1 MKGNI
6 SWLSAII
13 NVNFYGLPKYLFDI
27 CIMWINR
34 YLRKSI
40 SDELVKGQKLIV
52 LYGARQTG
60 KTSLLSSIT
69 NELPY
74 RTVRVNADQARYQE
88 VFTGQDLRKMQ
99 DLVEGYELLFID
111 EGQKIPDLGIHLKIL
126 HDEIP
131 SLRVVVTGSSSFDL
145 ATKIGEPMTGRKR
158 VFTLFPLSQEEMG
171 STHNSFEL
179 KQLLDDFLV
188 FGSYP
193 EVLTQSNRNDRF
205 EVLREIGESY
215 LMKDIIEIGQIR
227 HIQKAYQMLKL
238 LAFQIG
244 SEVSIHELSQS
255 LKLNHETVESYIGLF
270 EKAFVLFRLGGF
282 SRNLRNEIKKS
293 SKIYFWDTGIRNY
306 LIGNLNRLDQRN
318 DSGALFENF
327 LIAERMKWLN
337 NHRSLANS
345 YFWRL
350 YTGAEI
356 DYVEERQGALAG
368 YEIKW
373 RKGSFRVPKSW
384 TETYKAEVQ
393 LLNQE
398 NYLDFIK

>member
-1 MKGNI
+1 
-6 SWLSAII
+6 
-13 NVNFYGLPKYLFDI
+13 
-27 CIMWINR
+27 MWIKR

-40 SDELVKGQKLIV
+40 SDELLKGQKLVV

-69 NELPY
+69 DELPY
-74 RTVRVNADQARYQE
+74 KTVRVNADQARYQE
-88 VFTGQDLRKMQ
+88 VFSGQDLKKMR

-126 HDEIP
+126 HDELP

-171 STHNSFEL
+171 SMHNSFEL

-227 HIQKAYQMLKL
+227 HIQKAYQLLKL
-238 LAFQIG
+238 LAFQVG

-282 SRNLRNEIKKS
+282 SRNLRNEIKKP

-306 LIGNLNRLDQRN
+306 LIGNVNRLDQRN
-318 DSGALFENF
+318 DSGVLFENF
-327 LIAERMKWLN
+327 LIAERQKWLN

-356 DYVEERQGALAG
+356 DYVEENQGVLTG

-373 RKGSFRVPKSW
+373 RKGNFRVPKSW
-384 TETYKAEVQ
+384 TDTYKADVQ
-393 LLNQE
+393 LLNRE

>member
-1 MKGNI
+1 
-6 SWLSAII
+6 
-13 NVNFYGLPKYLFDI
+13 
-27 CIMWINR
+27 MWIKR

-40 SDELVKGQKLIV
+40 SDELVKGQKLVV

-69 NELPY
+69 DELPY
-74 RTVRVNADQARYQE
+74 KSVRVNADQARYQE
-88 VFTGQDLRKMQ
+88 VFSGQDLRKMQ

-126 HDEIP
+126 HDELP
-131 SLRVVVTGSSSFDL
+131 SLRIVVTGSSSFDL
-145 ATKIGEPMTGRKR
+145 ATKTGEPMTGRKR

-171 STHNSFEL
+171 SMHNSFEL

-188 FGSYP
+188 YGSYP
-193 EVLTQSNRNDRF
+193 EVLTQTNRNDRF

-227 HIQKAYQMLKL
+227 HIQKAYQLLKL
-238 LAFQIG
+238 LAFQVG

-270 EKAFVLFRLGGF
+270 EKSFVLFRLGGF

-306 LIGNLNRLDQRN
+306 LIGNVNRLDQRN

-327 LIAERMKWLN
+327 LIAERQKWLN

-356 DYVEERQGALAG
+356 DYVEEDQGALTG

-373 RKGSFRVPKSW
+373 RKERIRVPKSW
-384 TETYKAEVQ
+384 TETYKADVQ
-393 LLNQE
+393 LLNYE
-398 NYLDFIK
+398 NYLEFIK

>member
-1 MKGNI
+1 
-6 SWLSAII
+6 
-13 NVNFYGLPKYLFDI
+13 
-27 CIMWINR
+27 MWIKR

-40 SDELVKGQKLIV
+40 LDELIKGQKLIV

-60 KTSLLSSIT
+60 KTSLLTNIT

-74 RTVRVNADQARYQE
+74 KTVRVNADQARYQE
-88 VFTGQDLRKMQ
+88 VFSGQDLKKMQ
-99 DLVEGYELLFID
+99 ELVEGYELLFID

-126 HDEIP
+126 HDELP

-145 ATKIGEPMTGRKR
+145 ATKLGEPMTGRKR
-158 VFTLFPLSQEEMG
+158 VYTLFPLSQEEMA
-171 STHNSFEL
+171 SMYNPFEL
-179 KQLLDDFLV
+179 KNLLGDFLV

-193 EVLTQSNRNDRF
+193 EVITQSNREDRY
-205 EVLREIGESY
+205 EALREISESY
-215 LMKDIIEIGQIR
+215 LMKDIIEISQIR
-227 HIQKAYQMLKL
+227 HIQKAYQLLKL

-306 LIGNLNRLDQRN
+306 LIGNMNRPDQR
-318 DSGALFENF
+318 DDTGALFENF
-327 LIAERMKWLN
+327 VIAERQKWLS
-337 NHRSLANS
+337 NHRSLSNS

-356 DYVEERQGALAG
+356 DYIEENQGVLTG

-373 RKGSFRVPKSW
+373 GQGKLRIPKSW
-384 TETYKAEVQ
+384 TETYKADVQ
-393 LLNQE
+393 LLNRE

>member
-1 MKGNI
+1 M
-6 SWLSAII
+6 WL
-13 NVNFYGLPKYLFDI
+13 K
-27 CIMWINR
+27 R
-34 YLRKSI
+34 YLRNTI
-40 SDELVKGQKLIV
+40 SDELVKGQKLVV

-60 KTSLLSSIT
+60 KTSLLTSIT
-69 NELPY
+69 DELPY
-74 RTVRVNADQARYQE
+74 KTVRVNADQARYQE
-88 VFTGQDLRKMQ
+88 VFSGQDLRKMS
-99 DLVEGYELLFID
+99 DLVEGYEMLFID

-126 HDEIP
+126 HDELP
-131 SLRVVVTGSSSFDL
+131 SLRIVVTGSSSFDL

-171 STHNSFEL
+171 SMHNSFEL
-179 KQLLDDFLV
+179 KKLLDDFLV

-205 EVLREIGESY
+205 EVLKEIGESY
-215 LMKDIIEIGQIR
+215 LMKDIIEISQIR
-227 HIQKAYQMLKL
+227 HIQKAYQLLKL
-238 LAFQIG
+238 LAFQVG

-306 LIGNLNRLDQRN
+306 LIGNVNRLDQRN
-318 DSGALFENF
+318 DAGALFENF
-327 LIAERMKWLN
+327 LIAERQKWLN

-356 DYVEERQGALAG
+356 DYVEENQGVLTG

-373 RKGSFRVPKSW
+373 GKRSIRVPKSW
-384 TETYKAEVQ
+384 TETYKADVQ
-393 LLNQE
+393 LLNRE

>member
-1 MKGNI
+1 
-6 SWLSAII
+6 
-13 NVNFYGLPKYLFDI
+13 
-27 CIMWINR
+27 MWIKR
-34 YLRKSI
+34 YLRRSI
-40 SDELVKGQKLIV
+40 SDELVKGQKLVV

-69 NELPY
+69 DELPY
-74 RTVRVNADQARYQE
+74 KTVRVNADQARYQE
-88 VFTGQDLRKMQ
+88 VFSGQDLRKMR
-99 DLVEGYELLFID
+99 DLVEGYELLFVD

-171 STHNSFEL
+171 SMHNSFEL

-193 EVLTQSNRNDRF
+193 EVLTQSNRNDRL

-227 HIQKAYQMLKL
+227 HIQKAYQLLKL
-238 LAFQIG
+238 LAFQVG

-327 LIAERMKWLN
+327 LIAERRKWLN

-356 DYVEERQGALAG
+356 DYVEENQGALTG

-373 RKGSFRVPKSW
+373 RKGNIRVPKSW
-384 TETYKAEVQ
+384 TETYKAEVR

-398 NYLDFIK
+398 NYLDFIQ

>member
-1 MKGNI
+1 
-6 SWLSAII
+6 
-13 NVNFYGLPKYLFDI
+13 
-27 CIMWINR
+27 MWIKR

-40 SDELVKGQKLIV
+40 SDELLKGQKLVV

-69 NELPY
+69 DELPY
-74 RTVRVNADQARYQE
+74 KTVRVNADQARYQE
-88 VFTGQDLRKMQ
+88 VFSGQDLKKMR

-126 HDEIP
+126 HDELP

-171 STHNSFEL
+171 SMHNSFEL

-227 HIQKAYQMLKL
+227 HIQKAYQLLKL
-238 LAFQIG
+238 LAFQVG

-306 LIGNLNRLDQRN
+306 LIGNINRLNQRN

-327 LIAERMKWLN
+327 LTAERQKWLC
-337 NHRSLANS
+337 NHRLLTNS

-350 YTGAEI
+350 YTGADI
-356 DYVEERQGALAG
+356 DYIEENQGVLTG

-373 RKGSFRVPKSW
+373 GRGSIRVPKSC
-384 TETYKAEVQ
+384 TEAYKADVQ
-393 LLNQE
+393 LINRE